1 MRGFIYALQYTCR
14 LQNAPISSGSV
25 ARIFA
30 PKLRERGMARARAR
44 HKGTDNGA
52 WSDDREEVHVRPPT
66 PSCTPQ
72 QYFVHTHTRVVQN
85 ILALPAIR
93 IRFASEP
100 DLPRVSSRPTLTP
113 LSVTVAERLIAKTE
127 GCC

>member
-1 MRGFIYALQYTCR
+1 MVHGLMIVRRYMLGR
-14 LQNAPISSGSV
+14 RRRPAPRSS
-25 ARIFA
+25 A
-30 PKLRERGMARARAR
+30 
-44 HKGTDNGA
+44 
-52 WSDDREEVHVRPPT
+52 
-66 PSCTPQ
+66 SCTR
-72 QYFVHTHTRVVQN
+72 TRESYR
-85 ILALPAIR
+85 ISWPAIR